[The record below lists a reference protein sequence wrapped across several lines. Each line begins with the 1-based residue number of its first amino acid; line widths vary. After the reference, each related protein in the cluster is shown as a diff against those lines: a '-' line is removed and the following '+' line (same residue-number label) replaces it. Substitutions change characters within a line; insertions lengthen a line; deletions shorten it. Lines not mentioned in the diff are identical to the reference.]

1 MSSKRIY
8 LYPAWIRLWHLF
20 NAICFLILVITGLS
34 MHFGTAE
41 GKNLIRFDLSVS
53 LHNVAAII
61 LTAGY
66 AFYVTGNLVTKNGR
80 YYGQWRKNMGPNL
93 LKQARFYAFGIFRG
107 EPHPFP
113 VTEEQKFNPL
123 QKFAYVLAMY
133 VGMPL
138 LIISGFGLLFPETI
152 AYTVFGVSGL
162 VLTDLLH
169 IIMGFVLTLFL
180 VIHLYTCT
188 LGEKPG
194 TLFKGIIKGYHEGH
208 E

>member
-1 MSSKRIY
+1 MSTRRIY
-8 LYPAWIRLWHLF
+8 LYPAWVRLWHTI
-20 NAICFLILVITGLS
+20 NAICFLILILTGLS

-41 GKNLIRFDLSVS
+41 GKNLIRFDISVT
-53 LHNVAAII
+53 LHNVAAITI
-61 LTAGY
+61 TISYLCFVIGNI
-66 AFYVTGNLVTKNGR
+66 VTRNGR
-80 YYGQWRKNMGPNL
+80 YYRHWRKDMGTNL
-93 LKQARFYAFGIFRG
+93 WKQARFYALGLFRG

-123 QKFAYVLAMY
+123 QKFTYVLAMY
-133 VGMPL
+133 LGMPL
-138 LIISGFGLLFPETI
+138 VIISGLGLLFPETI

-162 VLTDLLH
+162 FLTDLLH
-169 IIMGFVLTLFL
+169 IVVGFILTLFL

-194 TLFKGIIKGYHEGH
+194 TLFKGIANGYHDIH

>member
-1 MSSKRIY
+1 
-8 LYPAWIRLWHLF
+8 
-20 NAICFLILVITGLS
+20 

-41 GKNLIRFDLSVS
+41 GKNLIRFDLSVA

-61 LTAGY
+61 LTFGY
-66 AFYVTGNLVTKNGR
+66 AFYVTGNLVTRNGR
-80 YYGQWRKNMGPNL
+80 HYTQRTGNMVPDL

-107 EPHPFP
+107 ESHPFP

-138 LIISGFGLLFPETI
+138 IIISGLGLLFPETI

-169 IIMGFVLTLFL
+169 IVMGFILTLFL

-194 TLFKGIIKGYHEGH
+194 TLFRGIVKGYHESH